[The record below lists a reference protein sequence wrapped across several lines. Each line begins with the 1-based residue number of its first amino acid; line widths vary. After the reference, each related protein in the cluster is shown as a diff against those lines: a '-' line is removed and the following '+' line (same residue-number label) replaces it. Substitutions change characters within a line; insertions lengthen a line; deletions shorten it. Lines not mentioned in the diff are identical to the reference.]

1 MNIAATNNLCTYQ
14 VVVNLWAEGL
24 DTTDILTV
32 EAPCEVD
39 PGELED
45 LVFNAIKDKLEV
57 IDTVNNEEDYRLTN
71 DEIDFY
77 DSAWGY
83 RKGVPE
89 EEFDEELDQEGYYD
103 AYYDEPQYSGYMTN
117 LTWAITFKYNDIQFV
132 YEVEDDAWKSKNEVI
147 DYAKECVADK
157 FDIISYEVI

>member
-1 MNIAATNNLCTYQ
+1 MDIATNDLCTYQ
-14 VVVNLWAEGL
+14 VTVNLWAEGL

-32 EAPCEVD
+32 EAPWEID
-39 PGELED
+39 ADGLED
-45 LVFNAIKDKLEV
+45 LVFNAIKDKLAV
-57 IDTVNNEEDYRLTN
+57 ISAVNDKEDYRLTK

-103 AYYDEPQYSGYMTN
+103 DYYDEPQYSGYMTN
-117 LTWAITFKYNDIQFV
+117 LTWAVTFKYNDIQFV
-132 YEVEDDAWKSKNEVI
+132 YEVEDDAWKSEDEVI